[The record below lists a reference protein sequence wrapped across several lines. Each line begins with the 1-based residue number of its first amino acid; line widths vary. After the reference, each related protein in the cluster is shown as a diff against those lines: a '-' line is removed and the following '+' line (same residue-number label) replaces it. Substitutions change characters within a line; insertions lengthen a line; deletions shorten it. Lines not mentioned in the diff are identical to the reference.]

1 MRVTLPV
8 TVSARL
14 AFAFEDECARR
25 GVAAR
30 AAIIEALRAWLGS
43 AAPLEGEQ
51 LPPPPDPGVVAAVT
65 RLLASGQ
72 ASVTDVVREL
82 GRPRNRGLE
91 MAIAAELRRQGA
103 VRVRTSRGHVYRAT
117 GALPQRLPAGGPEE
131 PPAQREEQGGRGAH
145 RAASYAAVAASCA
158 SEARSHA
165 ASVSS
170 LGLAS

>member
-103 VRVRTSRGHVYRAT
+103 VRVRTSRGHVYRVTGGGAGGG
-117 GALPQRLPAGGPEE
+117 GALPHRLPPGGSEE
-131 PPAQREEQGGRGAH
+131 PPAECEEQGSH
-145 RAASYAAVAASCA
+145 RAA
-158 SEARSHA
+158 
-165 ASVSS
+165 
-170 LGLAS
+170 

>member
-30 AAIIEALRAWLGS
+30 AAVVEALRAWLGP
-43 AAPLEGEQ
+43 AAPPEVEHQ
-51 LPPPPDPGVVAAVT
+51 PADPGIVEAVA
-65 RLLASGQ
+65 RRLASGQ
-72 ASVTDVVREL
+72 TTITTVTAIVQEL

-103 VRVRTSRGHVYRAT
+103 TRVRTSRGHVYRVT
-117 GALPQRLPAGGPEE
+117 GDGG
-131 PPAQREEQGGRGAH
+131 A
-145 RAASYAAVAASCA
+145 
-158 SEARSHA
+158 
-165 ASVSS
+165 
-170 LGLAS
+170 

>member
-30 AAIIEALRAWLGS
+30 AAIIEALRAWLG
-43 AAPLEGEQ
+43 ADAPPEVEQ
-51 LPPPPDPGVVAAVT
+51 PPPADAGVAEAVT

-103 VRVRTSRGHVYRAT
+103 VRVRTSRGHVYRVTGGGAGGG
-117 GALPQRLPAGGPEE
+117 GALPHRLAPGGSEE
-131 PPAQREEQGGRGAH
+131 PPAECEEQGSH
-145 RAASYAAVAASCA
+145 RAA
-158 SEARSHA
+158 
-165 ASVSS
+165 
-170 LGLAS
+170 